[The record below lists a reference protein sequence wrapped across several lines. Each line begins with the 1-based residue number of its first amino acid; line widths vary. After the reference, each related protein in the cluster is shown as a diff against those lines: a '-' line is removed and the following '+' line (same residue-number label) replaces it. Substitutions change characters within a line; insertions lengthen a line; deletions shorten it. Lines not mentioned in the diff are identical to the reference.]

1 MLSVSRI
8 AGYFE
13 GRYYDQ
19 YWLLIGAVLLTHS
32 NQYWLLSRPCALAP
46 IAVYRGVAPSPA
58 GGSSDL
64 RKKIVLRGATR
75 FHDPTHTYYA

>member
-32 NQYWLLSRPCALAP
+32 YQYWLVR
-46 IAVYRGVAPSPA
+46 
-58 GGSSDL
+58 
-64 RKKIVLRGATR
+64 
-75 FHDPTHTYYA
+75 

>member
-32 NQYWLLSRPCALAP
+32 YQYWLLSRPCALAP

-58 GGSSDL
+58 GSPSDF
-64 RKKIVLRGATR
+64 RKKVVLRGATR